1 MIVDIS
7 SDVSD
12 GQHMFIITDKQSTDG
27 NREKSDIPKKDF
39 VSIKMI
45 CQTENKQKE
54 GLLA

>member
-39 VSIKMI
+39 VQIKMI
-45 CQTENKQKE
+45 RQTENKQKE